1 MANTTLNTV
10 IKLRYD
16 SYENWQANSTVVLQA
31 GEAGICTIPADTG
44 TGLNEPATLMKIGN
58 GTSTWAELPWVSGLA
73 ADVIPSLKGSSPTL
87 PATSITGL
95 DDYIAGKIEDTNTTY
110 QLVQDGD
117 MGIKLQSK
125 EINGE
130 WTDVGTI
137 TLNPSTA
144 IQTAIQALDAAAVT
158 AGQGEIISEVSE
170 TDGVVSIKKRSL
182 VAADIPALTSDK
194 ISDFDDAVGT
204 AISEAIADVESP
216 TNPIRDAV
224 EEVVDDKIG
233 NIGESTDVADFVGD
247 SINTAM
253 STLNLNAVTAGTGQ
267 VIGQIQQTQGA
278 VTAQLKTLTA
288 DDIPEIPQ
296 SKVTNLTTTL
306 AGKQD
311 TIVFNTAYDS
321 ASNKAATMTDI
332 TNSVNTVKTELI
344 GTPDD
349 ASSLNTINAVKKYAS
364 EQIAAQIG
372 SAYKAAGST
381 AFADLPTPEEAIEG
395 YVYNVTDAFTADTK
409 FITSEQSKQYPAGT
423 NVVVVEVPGVEEA
436 PSTYAYDVLTGMV
449 DLSAYATTSAMTSAI
464 DAAKTELIGTG
475 NTTASTIKGAGDEA
489 KAYADTLNTAMDTR
503 VEALETAV
511 GETPVATQITNAIQ
525 ALDVASQA
533 VTTGNKITAIEQVD
547 GKISV
552 TTGAI
557 TSDDIPELA
566 QSKITGLTAALAGK
580 QDTLTMD
587 GTYNAESNKV
597 ATQSTVTNAIGALDF
612 DDTAVAHQFITEV
625 NENGGIISVQR
636 AALTADDIPDLTASK
651 ITDLDTTISGAIDE
665 AITTDGA
672 IDEAISG
679 AVTEAIAGVA
689 GTVAAVE
696 NNFVTSISM
705 ANGVLTGT
713 VAQPTVAN
721 INGLQTALNAKADT
735 SSLGYFATGTN
746 ATRLTLDSGDYLI
759 LNGGGAA
766 GF

>member
-311 TIVFNTAYDS
+311 TIVFNTTYN
-321 ASNKAATMTDI
+321 ASTNKAATMQDI
-332 TNSVNTVKTELI
+332 TTAVSGLSGAMHYVGESTTDPSTGTATVEGHEDWVAGDVVTY
-344 GTPDD
+344 
-349 ASSLNTINAVKKYAS
+349 NAK
-364 EQIAAQIG
+364 E
-372 SAYKAAGST
+372 
-381 AFADLPTPEEAIEG
+381 
-395 YVYNVTDAFTADTK
+395 YVYDGENWRELGDESSFVVKGSITNADIASDAAIDQSKIANLTTDLAAKATPAD
-409 FITSEQSKQYPAGT
+409 ITS
-423 NVVVVEVPGVEEA
+423 
-436 PSTYAYDVLTGMV
+436 
-449 DLSAYATTSAMTSAI
+449 
-464 DAAKTELIGTG
+464 
-475 NTTASTIKGAGDEA
+475 
-489 KAYADTLNTAMDTR
+489 
-503 VEALETAV
+503 
-511 GETPVATQITNAIQ
+511 AIQ

-636 AALTADDIPDLTASK
+636 AALTADDIPNLTASK

-721 INGLQTALNAKADT
+721 INGLQTALDAKADT
-735 SSLGYFATGTN
+735 SSLGYFAHGTD
-746 ATRLTLDSGDYLI
+746 ATHLTLDSGNYLI

>member
-31 GEAGICTIPADTG
+31 GEAGICNVPASSG

-58 GTSTWAELPWVSGLA
+58 GTSTWADLPWISGLA

-87 PATSITGL
+87 PVESVTGL
-95 DDYIAGKIEDTNTTY
+95 DDYLASHGAIDTDTQY
-110 QLVQDGD
+110 QIVKEGD

-125 EINGE
+125 AKGAGE
-130 WTDVGTI
+130 WTDVVTVTLTPPVDTLVEGSANGTVAFNGEDVAVHGLKSAAY
-137 TLNPSTA
+137 TESSA
-144 IQTAIQALDAAAVT
+144 YDAAGAASAVQTAL
-158 AGQGEIISEVSE
+158 
-170 TDGVVSIKKRSL
+170 
-182 VAADIPALTSDK
+182 
-194 ISDFDDAVGT
+194 VGT
-204 AISEAIADVESP
+204 AGDPSSANTINAAKKFATES
-216 TNPIRDAV
+216 ID
-224 EEVVDDKIG
+224 
-233 NIGESTDVADFVGD
+233 
-247 SINTAM
+247 TAM
-253 STLNLNAVTAGTGQ
+253 GTLNLNAVTAGTGQ
-267 VIGQIQQTQGA
+267 VIGQIQQTDGA
-278 VTAQLKTLTA
+278 VTAQLKTLTV
-288 DDIPEIPQ
+288 DDIPAIPT
-296 SKVTNLTTTL
+296 SKVTNLDTTL

-311 TIVFNTAYDS
+311 TIVFNTTYNADT
-321 ASNKAATMTDI
+321 NKAATMQDITTAVSGLSGAMHYVGESTTDPSTGTATVEGHEDWVAGDVVTYNAKEYVYDGENWRELGDEASYAIKGSI
-332 TNSVNTVKTELI
+332 TNS
-344 GTPDD
+344 D
-349 ASSLNTINAVKKYAS
+349 
-364 EQIAAQIG
+364 IAAG
-372 SAYKAAGST
+372 AAIDQSKI
-381 AFADLPTPEEAIEG
+381 ANL
-395 YVYNVTDAFTADTK
+395 VTD
-409 FITSEQSKQYPAGT
+409 
-423 NVVVVEVPGVEEA
+423 
-436 PSTYAYDVLTGMV
+436 L
-449 DLSAYATTSAMTSAI
+449 
-464 DAAKTELIGTG
+464 AAKATP
-475 NTTASTIKGAGDEA
+475 
-489 KAYADTLNTAMDTR
+489 AD
-503 VEALETAV
+503 
-511 GETPVATQITNAIQ
+511 ITNAIQ

-547 GKISV
+547 GKIAI

-557 TSDDIPELA
+557 TSEDIPELA
-566 QSKITGLTAALAGK
+566 QTKITGLTTALAGK
-580 QDTLTMD
+580 QDALTMD

-625 NENGGIISVQR
+625 NENNGVISVQR
-636 AALTADDIPDLTASK
+636 AALTSEDIPNLTASK

-672 IDEAISG
+672 INEAISG

-713 VAQPTVAN
+713 VAQPTIAN
-721 INGLQTALNAKADT
+721 INGLQTALDAKANT

-746 ATRLTLDSGDYLI
+746 ATKLTLDTGDYLI

>member
-58 GTSTWAELPWVSGLA
+58 GTSTWAELPWISGLA

-87 PATSITGL
+87 PVESVTGL
-95 DDYIAGKIEDTNTTY
+95 DDYLASHGAIDTDTQY
-110 QLVQDGD
+110 QIVKEGN

-125 EINGE
+125 AKGAGE
-130 WTDVGTI
+130 WTDVVTVTLTPPVDTLVEGSANGTVAFNGEDVAVHGLKSAAY
-137 TLNPSTA
+137 TESSA
-144 IQTAIQALDAAAVT
+144 YDAAGAASAVQTAL
-158 AGQGEIISEVSE
+158 
-170 TDGVVSIKKRSL
+170 
-182 VAADIPALTSDK
+182 
-194 ISDFDDAVGT
+194 VGT
-204 AISEAIADVESP
+204 AGDPSSANTINAAKKFATESIDTAI
-216 TNPIRDAV
+216 
-224 EEVVDDKIG
+224 G
-233 NIGESTDVADFVGD
+233 
-247 SINTAM
+247 
-253 STLNLNAVTAGTGQ
+253 TLNLNAVTAGTGQ
-267 VIGQIQQTQGA
+267 VIGEVKQTDGA
-278 VTAQLKTLTA
+278 VTATLKTLTA
-288 DDIPEIPQ
+288 EDIPAIPQ
-296 SKVTNLTTTL
+296 SKVTDLVTTL

-311 TIVFNTAYDS
+311 TIVFNTTYN
-321 ASNKAATMTDI
+321 ASTNKAATMQDITTAVAGLSGAMHYVGESTTDPSTGTATVEGHEDWVAGDVVTYNAKEYVYDGENWRELGDEASYAIKGSI
-332 TNSVNTVKTELI
+332 TNS
-344 GTPDD
+344 D
-349 ASSLNTINAVKKYAS
+349 
-364 EQIAAQIG
+364 IAAG
-372 SAYKAAGST
+372 AAIDQSKIANLT
-381 AFADLPTPEEAIEG
+381 ADL
-395 YVYNVTDAFTADTK
+395 
-409 FITSEQSKQYPAGT
+409 
-423 NVVVVEVPGVEEA
+423 
-436 PSTYAYDVLTGMV
+436 
-449 DLSAYATTSAMTSAI
+449 
-464 DAAKTELIGTG
+464 AAKATP
-475 NTTASTIKGAGDEA
+475 
-489 KAYADTLNTAMDTR
+489 AD
-503 VEALETAV
+503 
-511 GETPVATQITNAIQ
+511 ITNAIQ

-547 GKISV
+547 GKIAI

-557 TSDDIPELA
+557 TSEDIPELA
-566 QSKITGLTAALAGK
+566 QSKITGLTAALVGK
-580 QDTLTMD
+580 QDVLTMD

-625 NENGGIISVQR
+625 NENNGVISVQR
-636 AALTADDIPDLTASK
+636 AALTSEDIPNLTASK

-713 VAQPTVAN
+713 VAQPTIVN
-721 INGLQTALNAKADT
+721 INGLQTALDAKANT

-746 ATRLTLDSGDYLI
+746 ATKLTLDTGDYLI

>member
-58 GTSTWAELPWVSGLA
+58 GTSTWVELPWISGLA
-73 ADVIPSLKGSSPTL
+73 ADVVPSLKGSNPTL
-87 PATSITGL
+87 PVESVTGL
-95 DDYIAGKIEDTNTTY
+95 DDYLASHGAIDTDTQY
-110 QLVQDGD
+110 QIVKEGD

-125 EINGE
+125 AKGAPT
-130 WTDVGTI
+130 WTDVVTVTLTPPTYTLEEGSTNGTVAFNGEDVAVHGLGSAAYTESSAYDAAGAASAVQTALI
-137 TLNPSTA
+137 GTAGDVSSANTINAAKKFATESIDTA
-144 IQTAIQALDAAAVT
+144 I
-158 AGQGEIISEVSE
+158 G
-170 TDGVVSIKKRSL
+170 
-182 VAADIPALTSDK
+182 
-194 ISDFDDAVGT
+194 
-204 AISEAIADVESP
+204 
-216 TNPIRDAV
+216 
-224 EEVVDDKIG
+224 
-233 NIGESTDVADFVGD
+233 
-247 SINTAM
+247 
-253 STLNLNAVTAGTGQ
+253 TLNLNAVTAGTGQ
-267 VIGQIQQTQGA
+267 VIGQIQQTDGA

-288 DDIPEIPQ
+288 DDIPAIPT
-296 SKVTNLTTTL
+296 SKVTNLDTTL

-311 TIVFNTAYDS
+311 TLVFNTAYNADT
-321 ASNKAATMTDI
+321 NKAATMTD
-332 TNSVNTVKTELI
+332 VQ
-344 GTPDD
+344 
-349 ASSLNTINAVKKYAS
+349 NAV
-364 EQIAAQIG
+364 
-372 SAYKAAGST
+372 AGLSGAMHYVGEST
-381 AFADLPTPEEAIEG
+381 TDPSTGTATVEG
-395 YVYNVTDAFTADTK
+395 HEDWVAGDVVTYNAKEYVYDGENWRELGDESSYAIKGSIVDADIAPNANIAQSKIANLVTDLAAKATPAD
-409 FITSEQSKQYPAGT
+409 I
-423 NVVVVEVPGVEEA
+423 
-436 PSTYAYDVLTGMV
+436 
-449 DLSAYATTSAMTSAI
+449 TSAI
-464 DAAKTELIGTG
+464 E
-475 NTTASTIKGAGDEA
+475 
-489 KAYADTLNTAMDTR
+489 
-503 VEALETAV
+503 
-511 GETPVATQITNAIQ
+511 

-533 VTTGNKITAIEQVD
+533 VATGNKITAIEQVD
-547 GKISV
+547 GKISI

-557 TSDDIPELA
+557 VNDDIPELP
-566 QSKITGLTAALAGK
+566 QTKITGLTTALAGK
-580 QDTLTMD
+580 QDALTMD

-625 NENGGIISVQR
+625 NETNGVISVQR
-636 AALTADDIPDLTASK
+636 AALSSDDIPELTASK

-713 VAQPTVAN
+713 VAQPTIAN
-721 INGLQTALNAKADT
+721 INGLQTALDAKANT
-735 SSLGYFATGTN
+735 SSLGYFATGTD
-746 ATRLTLDSGDYLI
+746 ATHLTLDSGNYLI